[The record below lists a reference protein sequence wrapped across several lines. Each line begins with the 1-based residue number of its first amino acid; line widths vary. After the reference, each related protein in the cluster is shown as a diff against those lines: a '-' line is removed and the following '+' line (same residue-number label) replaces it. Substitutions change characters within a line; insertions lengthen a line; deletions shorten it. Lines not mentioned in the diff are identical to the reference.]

1 VKRFQ
6 NLKSY
11 LGLSAVAAIFVGI
24 LVYGGI
30 RLIESAL
37 IAALVTFI
45 VSVLIV
51 ATLDLSFKPDE
62 EDPNK
67 TRLS

>member
-11 LGLSAVAAIFVGI
+11 LGLSAVAATFVGI

-30 RLIESAL
+30 RQPESAL
-37 IAALVTFI
+37 IAALITFI
-45 VSVLIV
+45 VSVLII

>member
-30 RLIESAL
+30 RLVESAL

-45 VSVLIV
+45 VSVLII
-51 ATLDLSFKPDE
+51 ATLDLSFKADE

-67 TRLS
+67 PRLS

>member
-30 RLIESAL
+30 RLVESAL

-45 VSVLIV
+45 VSVLII

-67 TRLS
+67 PRLS

>member
-1 VKRFQ
+1 MKRFQ

>member
-30 RLIESAL
+30 RLVESAL
-37 IAALVTFI
+37 IAALVTFM

>member
-45 VSVLIV
+45 VSVLII

>member
-1 VKRFQ
+1 VKRFA

-11 LGLSAVAAIFVGI
+11 LGLSAAAAFFVGL
-24 LVYGGI
+24 LVYAGV
-30 RLIESAL
+30 RLIESAV
-37 IAALVTFI
+37 IAALATFI
-45 VSVLIV
+45 VSVVIV

>member
-1 VKRFQ
+1 VKRFA

-11 LGLSAVAAIFVGI
+11 LGLSAVAAIFVGT

-30 RLIESAL
+30 RRPEGAIVAGLI
-37 IAALVTFI
+37 TFI
-45 VSVLIV
+45 VSVVII

>member
-1 VKRFQ
+1 MA
-6 NLKSY
+6 
-11 LGLSAVAAIFVGI
+11 AVFVGT

-30 RLIESAL
+30 RRPEGAIVAGLI
-37 IAALVTFI
+37 TFI
-45 VSVLIV
+45 VSVVII

>member
-1 VKRFQ
+1 MKRFQ

-30 RLIESAL
+30 RLVESAL

-45 VSVLIV
+45 VSVLII

-67 TRLS
+67 PRLS